1 MPSFKRMLVANQNTL
16 VQCNKESKEK
26 KIKNLP
32 SSTYLIKTE
41 KILKYF
47 YIMIKRNH

>member
-26 KIKNLP
+26 KIKEPSLQHLP
-32 SSTYLIKTE
+32 DQ
-41 KILKYF
+41 
-47 YIMIKRNH
+47 N